1 MARKVQDE
9 IKQSKPFAQLETEA
23 LIALELTAD
32 RLMAEGAQLLKTW
45 DLSPTQYNVL
55 RILRGAEPDGLACGR
70 IGERMVTHDPD
81 ITRLLDRLEKRGM
94 VERRRDVKD
103 RRVIT
108 TRITPAGLDLLKHLD
123 QPVEDFNRQRL
134 GHLGP
139 QRLRMLIEL
148 LEQVRSGGR

>member
-1 MARKVQDE
+1 MSRKVQDE
-9 IKQSKPFAQLETEA
+9 IRQSKPFAQLETEA

-94 VERRRDVKD
+94 VERRRDGND

-108 TRITPAGLDLLKHLD
+108 TRITAAGLDLLEQLD
-123 QPVEDFNRQRL
+123 QPVENFNRQRL